1 MIWFLIGLLLILV
14 ILTFFDWRLILGILV
29 VGLLI
34 LYFASPENRRSRQ
47 EIEADKREA
56 AIAINAL
63 KKENAKKC
71 LERLWHDGEK
81 NSGDPAEWPPDI
93 SWPPLE
99 DLCKQ

>member
-34 LYFASPENRRSRQ
+34 LYFALPENRRSQQ
-47 EIEADKREA
+47 EIEADKRER
-56 AIAINAL
+56 AIATNAL
-63 KKENAKKC
+63 KKEYAKKC

-81 NSGDPAEWPPDI
+81 NSGDPAEWLPDI